1 MDTFSPAAN
10 IFSSQQLHSAFS
22 SSHHK
27 ISYPKAA
34 AFSFPLVLTYLL
46 PLPFS

>member
-10 IFSSQQLHSAFS
+10 IFSSQQLHSAIY

-27 ISYPKAA
+27 ICYPKAA
-34 AFSFPLVLTYLL
+34 AFSFQFILTYLL
-46 PLPFS
+46 PFP